1 MQLLNALK
9 RLSVMKLYVLFII
22 AICLSSLT
30 VNGQNTET
38 NKKRIELIE
47 VEQENIEKTIA
58 ALKFNIEQIEEKIK
72 QIKNN
77 QDLLA
82 EAESSGYLIELKRR
96 LLRN

>member
-1 MQLLNALK
+1 
-9 RLSVMKLYVLFII
+9 MKLYVLFII

-77 QDLLA
+77 QELLA
-82 EAESSGYLIELKRR
+82 EAESSGYLIELEKIKEASVEKLK
-96 LLRN
+96 LLQK